1 MLDQQFLKRIQIH
14 YYCLFLFNMNISFFR
29 HIPLHQARAII
40 RALKGATFSEELC
53 FEEILKQLIK
63 GKKIATEA
71 ITEALWKFYKAP
83 SDDNTDVIAG
93 KILTFIVG

>member
-1 MLDQQFLKRIQIH
+1 MGSKEIFYLNLFFFVIEFIH
-14 YYCLFLFNMNISFFR
+14 FR

-63 GKKIATEA
+63 GKKISTEA
-71 ITEALWKFYKAP
+71 ITEAL
-83 SDDNTDVIAG
+83 
-93 KILTFIVG
+93 

>member
-1 MLDQQFLKRIQIH
+1 M
-14 YYCLFLFNMNISFFR
+14 
-29 HIPLHQARAII
+29 
-40 RALKGATFSEELC
+40 KGATFSEKLC

-63 GKKIATEA
+63 GKNILTEA

-83 SDDNTDVIAG
+83 ESDNTDVIAG